1 MPKEHLSLH
10 RKIFGLPCYSSCSLR
25 DFLKDSLGTYEC
37 VVKCMFKFQ
46 KKKEEEEYCFALI
59 YYPMACF

>member
-37 VVKCMFKFQ
+37 VTVVKCMFKFQ
-46 KKKEEEEYCFALI
+46 KKKKEEEYWFALI
-59 YYPMACF
+59 